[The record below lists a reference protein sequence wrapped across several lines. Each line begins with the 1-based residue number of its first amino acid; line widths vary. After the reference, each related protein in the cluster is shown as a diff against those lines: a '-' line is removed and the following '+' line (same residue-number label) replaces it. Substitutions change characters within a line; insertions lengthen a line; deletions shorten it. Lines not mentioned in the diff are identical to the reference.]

1 MEQRAHRE
9 ARNRLKIEDTVPE
22 RQGYKTLFY
31 GLKQNHERNVAVIH
45 PLMFLLRRVIY
56 AFVIVF
62 MDEISVWPV
71 MIVMVCTLVM
81 LAYAL
86 LEYQWS

>member
-1 MEQRAHRE
+1 
-9 ARNRLKIEDTVPE
+9 
-22 RQGYKTLFY
+22 
-31 GLKQNHERNVAVIH
+31 
-45 PLMFLLRRVIY
+45 MFLLRRIIY

-62 MDEISVWPV
+62 MNEISVWPV
-71 MIVMVCTLVM
+71 IIVMVCTLVM